1 MAKPEFKGYSDIIM
15 HSKENVDGS
24 TEERI
29 VFPVTRYD
37 NVLNAP
43 HVSDDPT
50 KSENSEFI
58 LMTSEEVEMDSETVY
73 SLIGKRW

>member
-1 MAKPEFKGYSDIIM
+1 MANPEFKGYSDIIL
-15 HSKENVDGS
+15 HSKELVDGVD
-24 TEERI
+24 EERI

-43 HVSDDPT
+43 KVTDDPLNA
-50 KSENSEFI
+50 ENSEFI
-58 LMTSEEVEMDSETVY
+58 LMASEESEVESNVIY